1 MDAKWIDQFID
12 FGPDALLSHP
22 SLCHVRPKLQRIDA
36 VSESPTTVKRELRE
50 FVVAHAPKHPGIY
63 GMIDALGRLVY
74 VGKSK
79 LLRNR
84 LLSYF
89 LPGNSDEK
97 AGRII
102 ENARAIVWEQHQSE
116 LASLLREQSLI
127 RRWQPRF
134 NVVGMPQRQQS
145 AFICFGRGPAE
156 QLYVTRQWDPDA
168 TLCNG
173 PFYGAGN
180 LHRAVEVLNRL
191 LLLRDCSPKT
201 PMHLTDQLSLF
212 EIESRAGCLRAELG
226 TCLAPC
232 RVGISK
238 STYFH
243 QESLAKRFLQGDPLD
258 TIVRLEEEMKRAA
271 SGMHFERAAR
281 LQADLKIIKWLSSR
295 LQMLSTARTS
305 LPAVHFEPSF
315 VPTTCPSSTSP
326 SSASTAMPSADNKLR
341 GFLYLIR
348 NGGIETAISTP
359 KSEKEWRTLR
369 REIIVWLQ
377 SDQKLETK
385 YCRSEDSLGTTTAW
399 FQKHPKIRKRLI
411 TLESIDQIP
420 ENWNEWM
427 SHWLRPVAA

>member
-1 MDAKWIDQFID
+1 MDAKWVDQFID
-12 FGPDALLSHP
+12 FGPDPLLSHP
-22 SLCHVRPKLQRIDA
+22 SLRQLHPTLRRIDA
-36 VSESPTTVKRELRE
+36 ISESPASAKRELRE
-50 FVVAHAPKHPGIY
+50 SIATHAPKHPGVY

-79 LLRNR
+79 LLRSR

-102 ENARAIVWEQHQSE
+102 ENARAIVWEHQPSE

-145 AFICFGRGPAE
+145 AFLCFGRGPAE
-156 QLYVTRQWDPDA
+156 QLYVTRQWDPEA

-191 LLLRDCSPKT
+191 FLLRDCSPKT

-212 EIESRAGCLRAELG
+212 EIDSRAGCLRAELG

-232 RVGISK
+232 RIGISK
-238 STYFH
+238 SAYVH

-258 TIVRLEEEMKRAA
+258 TTARLEEEMKRAS

-295 LQMLSTARTS
+295 LQMLSSARKS
-305 LPAVHFEPSF
+305 PPAVHFEPTFESIGR
-315 VPTTCPSSTSP
+315 TSSTPMANPPCANSI
-326 SSASTAMPSADNKLR
+326 R
-341 GFLYLIR
+341 GMLYLIR
-348 NGGIETAISTP
+348 NGGIEFAISAP
-359 KSEKEWRTLR
+359 KSDKEWRSLR
-369 REIIVWLQ
+369 CEIIAWLQ
-377 SDQKLETK
+377 SDTRLETK
-385 YCRSEDSLGTTTAW
+385 YCRSEDSLGLATAW
-399 FQKHPKIRKRLI
+399 FQKHPKNRKRLI

-420 ENWNEWM
+420 QAWDDWH
-427 SHWLRPVAA
+427 SHWLLPTAV

>member
-1 MDAKWIDQFID
+1 MDAKWIDQFND
-12 FGPDALLSHP
+12 FGPDPLLSHP
-22 SLCHVRPKLQRIDA
+22 SLSHLYPTLQRVDA
-36 VSESPTTVKRELRE
+36 ISESPAIVKRELRE
-50 FVVAHAPKHPGIY
+50 FVVAHAPKHPGVY

-79 LLRNR
+79 LLRSR

-102 ENARAIVWEQHQSE
+102 ENARAIVWEHQPSE

-127 RRWQPRF
+127 RRWQPRL

-145 AFICFGRGPAE
+145 AFLCFGRGPAE

-173 PFYGAGN
+173 PFYGAGH

-191 LLLRDCSPKT
+191 FLLRDCSPKT

-232 RVGISK
+232 RIGISK
-238 STYFH
+238 SSYFY
-243 QESLAKRFLQGDPLD
+243 QEELAKRFLQGDPLD
-258 TIVRLEEEMKRAA
+258 TISRLDDEMKRAA

-281 LQADLKIIKWLSSR
+281 LQADLKIIQWLSSR
-295 LQMLSTARTS
+295 LQRLSAARKS
-305 LPAVHFEPSF
+305 LPAVHFEPAFESAAPTSS
-315 VPTTCPSSTSP
+315 VPTANTPVQK
-326 SSASTAMPSADNKLR
+326 KLR
-341 GFLYLIR
+341 GLLYLIR
-348 NGGIETAISTP
+348 NGGIEYAISIP
-359 KSEKEWRTLR
+359 KSDKEWRSLR
-369 REIIVWLQ
+369 CEIIAWLQ
-377 SDQKLETK
+377 SDHQLETK
-385 YCRSEDSLGTTTAW
+385 YCRSEDSLGLATAW

-411 TLESIDQIP
+411 TLESIDQVP
-420 ENWNEWM
+420 QAWDAWR
-427 SHWLRPVAA
+427 SQWLLPANA